1 VSIRLEVIVG
11 RTILREVM
19 REGSITILPPQ
30 RILSRFYDDDV
41 NQSRDIFVEVAQSGR
56 EVVNGLVKAV
66 MMLAKVV
73 VLRVVRSWLVV
84 GSAG

>member
-11 RTILREVM
+11 RRILREVM